1 MALANYR
8 RNVLLLATAQ
18 GLFLISGVIM
28 ITFSGLVGYMLA
40 DNKTL
45 ATVPVALY
53 VIGGMVTTVP
63 ASLVMRRIGRRAGL
77 MFGTT
82 MGIVSGLLAAYAM
95 IENNFWMFGA
105 ATFIGG
111 IYQAHT
117 QYYRFA
123 AVDVAPREF
132 TNRAISYVMA
142 GGVAAAL
149 IGPWIAV
156 TSRDLLAP
164 HAFAGAFVVSAGV
177 SVVALGVVSMLSLP
191 RAAEETHSEPAR
203 PLSEIVV
210 QPVFIA
216 AALSAAMAYGLM
228 VLIMTATPLAMDH
241 HGHSIEATGGVI
253 QGHVLAMFVPSFFSG
268 WLISRF
274 GVFKVLYAGMGL
286 FALSGAIAVSG
297 LDFENFLIALILL
310 GVGWNF
316 LFVGGTSLLTHAYR
330 PSEKAKVQ
338 GLNELIV
345 SIAAATGSFS
355 SGALMNIS
363 GWDYVN
369 SGMAPFLLITLL
381 ATLWYARSLRL
392 AELASLKDN
401 Q

>member
-1 MALANYR
+1 MPLAQYR
-8 RNVLLLATAQ
+8 TNVFLLASAQ
-18 GLFLISGVIM
+18 GLFLISGVTM

-40 DNKTL
+40 DNKSL
-45 ATVPVALY
+45 ATLPVALY

-63 ASLVMRRIGRRAGL
+63 ASLVMRRIGRRAGF
-77 MFGTT
+77 MFGTI
-82 MGIVSGLLAAYAM
+82 MGIVSGLLAAHA
-95 IENNFWMFGA
+95 IVENNFWMFGA
-105 ATFIGG
+105 AAFVGG
-111 IYQAHT
+111 IYQAHS

-123 AVDVAPREF
+123 AVEVAPQAF
-132 TNRAISYVMA
+132 TNRAISLVMA
-142 GGVAAAL
+142 GGVVSAL
-149 IGPWIAV
+149 FGPWIAV
-156 TSRDLLAP
+156 TSRDLMAP
-164 HAFAGAFVVSAGV
+164 FPFAGAFAISAAV
-177 SVVALGVVSMLSLP
+177 SVVAFGVVAQLSLP
-191 RAAEETHSEPAR
+191 RAVEETHNEPAR
-203 PLSEIVV
+203 DLLEIVR
-210 QPVFIA
+210 QPVFVA

-241 HGHSIEATGGVI
+241 NNHTMAATGAVI

-274 GVFKVLYAGMGL
+274 GVFKVLYSGMGL
-286 FALSGAIAVSG
+286 FALSAFVAVSG
-297 LDFENFLIALILL
+297 LDFENFMIALILV

-369 SGMAPFLLITLL
+369 TGMAPFLLVTLL
-381 ATLWYARSLRL
+381 ATLWYGRTVRQ
-392 AELASLKDN
+392 AELVSAQK
-401 Q
+401 